1 MQAFSEWV
9 MSTNIQP
16 DNNPADRYLVAI
28 QQEKGKVDELNHT
41 IKKFN
46 VALNYAKSGTDDM
59 AIIQLK
65 KVLNQNPNLIK
76 AYQLLALLYTKNGQY
91 ERAKRTIKKSLKI
104 DKCNPLSIRYLR
116 EINEYMED
124 EKKNDPDRR
133 MERRRSLRGVM
144 VDRPYLSGNDV
155 IVPQNNF
162 KEAISSAQS
171 ILHIIIGVLLGAAL
185 VYFIVTPARIAG
197 ISDKVNDTKV
207 EYNQKIAIKNS
218 TISELQDQVDTIK
231 KERDK
236 LKTSLAQYTGTG
248 NTLST
253 NYSNLLEAVQYYL
266 AKDYDNSAKSLEKVD
281 GKMKME
287 SASFTSVYKSL
298 SDQLSS
304 RVENSAFDAGMS
316 AYESADY
323 ETAITQFTKCIEAN
337 KNNVKAIYYLAYAYN
352 RQGDTTNSNK
362 YFKKIVDDFGD
373 SEYAD
378 RARNMLSDNGGDD
391 GNNGDNGDNGG
402 DNGDGGSS
410 E

>member
-1 MQAFSEWV
+1 
-9 MSTNIQP
+9 
-16 DNNPADRYLVAI
+16 
-28 QQEKGKVDELNHT
+28 
-41 IKKFN
+41 
-46 VALNYAKSGTDDM
+46 M
-59 AIIQLK
+59 A
-65 KVLNQNPNLIK
+65 
-76 AYQLLALLYTKNGQY
+76 
-91 ERAKRTIKKSLKI
+91 
-104 DKCNPLSIRYLR
+104 
-116 EINEYMED
+116 
-124 EKKNDPDRR
+124 
-133 MERRRSLRGVM
+133 
-144 VDRPYLSGNDV
+144 
-155 IVPQNNF
+155 
-162 KEAISSAQS
+162 
-171 ILHIIIGVLLGAAL
+171 AAL
-185 VYFIVTPARIAG
+185 VYFNCYSGKNCRL
-197 ISDKVNDTKV
+197 SDKVNDTKV

-287 SASFTSVYKSL
+287 SASFDIRWYKSL

-391 GNNGDNGDNGG
+391 GNNDDDGDNGG
-402 DNGDGGSS
+402 NSGDGGSS
-410 E
+410 V